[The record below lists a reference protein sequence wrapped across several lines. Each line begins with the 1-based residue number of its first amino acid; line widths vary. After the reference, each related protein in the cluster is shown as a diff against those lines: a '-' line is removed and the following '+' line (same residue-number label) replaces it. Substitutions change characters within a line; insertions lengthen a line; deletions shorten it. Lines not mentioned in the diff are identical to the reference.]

1 MRPVHVVKSLV
12 TASLG
17 QRSRCSQLLC
27 RDVGYGE
34 ATCPHSQ
41 NNLKS
46 YLSMQL
52 VSIFRSSCSAQL
64 SGETSRSRTE
74 AGAEALK
81 GGFDVPERVCA
92 LRDRVE
98 LPITTEW
105 VGCVRKVKSGGIEAS
120 IPPGKV
126 LGTYH
131 LPCRSCQGGQLP
143 TGMQVYTYVDSKRD
157 MCTNRSLLN
166 RKPAIT
172 GVQQTKT
179 STPCAHA

>member
-1 MRPVHVVKSLV
+1 
-12 TASLG
+12 
-17 QRSRCSQLLC
+17 
-27 RDVGYGE
+27 
-34 ATCPHSQ
+34 
-41 NNLKS
+41 
-46 YLSMQL
+46 MQL
-52 VSIFRSSCSAQL
+52 VSFFRSSCSAQL

-74 AGAEALK
+74 AGAEAPK

-105 VGCVRKVKSGGIEAS
+105 VGCVRKVKSGGIEAA

-126 LGTYH
+126 LGTYQGV
-131 LPCRSCQGGQLP
+131 LIPCRSCQGGQLP

-166 RKPAIT
+166 WKPAIT
-172 GVQQTKT
+172 GAQQTKI
-179 STPCAHA
+179 STPDAHA